1 MSDEK
6 FILDYLNAHYDVV
19 YSDRHPMGGFFI
31 GDKETEKVIGN
42 ISTFTQH
49 FKMIFSNYRISGSL
63 TSVGLMHLWFDERKN
78 LKIRSLDVYIN
89 KVINKT
95 NSNRLVIN
103 ATKKFG
109 NPKKF
114 FDYLGANIVKK
125 HVNEVYFERIIR
137 PDLDLVIEKYQNL
150 KYITSQHLYD
160 EVMKEK
166 SGENEHI
173 KGFTREFIG
182 KWYCDNFLDDKLN
195 DLYSQLV
202 ITMGRTNWV
211 VTWIGHGKMDVYRFL
226 EQFRGEI
233 PNVVAVV
240 KSRYEQWYLDT
251 VTEATERIM
260 NQPFKQQSQT
270 YIYNNKVYNTNDEH
284 GPEIDIDF

>member
-31 GDKETEKVIGN
+31 GDKESEKVIGN

-49 FKMIFSNYRISGSL
+49 FKMIFTNYRISGSL

-114 FDYLGANIVKK
+114 FDYLGDNIVKK

-160 EVMKEK
+160 EVMNSFLKRKK
-166 SGENEHI
+166 SYV
-173 KGFTREFIG
+173 RE
-182 KWYCDNFLDDKLN
+182 
-195 DLYSQLV
+195 
-202 ITMGRTNWV
+202 
-211 VTWIGHGKMDVYRFL
+211 
-226 EQFRGEI
+226 
-233 PNVVAVV
+233 AV
-240 KSRYEQWYLDT
+240 RL
-251 VTEATERIM
+251 
-260 NQPFKQQSQT
+260 F
-270 YIYNNKVYNTNDEH
+270 
-284 GPEIDIDF
+284 